1 MCPALRASA
10 PLVLVGAVGLTI
22 VSARPAAQMPAV
34 ETIMARAGGYVS
46 RFVEAF
52 SNVVAAERYVQE
64 VATEAPLPTA
74 MSGSRVAVTLARTRR
89 DLRSDFLLLRA
100 GGPLEWRPF
109 RDVFEVDGR
118 TIRDRDDRLATLFLN
133 PSPTAIEQAARI
145 AQESARY
152 NIGLAGRT
160 VNTPI
165 LSLLFL
171 QSHIQPRFRFELDR
185 REAGVGPNVWRV
197 AYTEVVVPTLI
208 RGIAANDDRDLPS
221 SGHYWIDTQ
230 TGRVARAE
238 LRLSTATVTAAIVTN
253 FRDDAR
259 FGIAVPVEMREQYQI
274 AENPQRRQPARTV
287 SGLARYDE
295 FRRFDVHTDATLA
308 APLDAKP

>member
-1 MCPALRASA
+1 MRPALRASV
-10 PLVLVGAVGLTI
+10 PLVLVGAVGLAV
-22 VSARPAAQMPAV
+22 VSARPAAQTPDL
-34 ETIMARAGGYVS
+34 ETVMARAGGYVS

-64 VATEAPLPTA
+64 VATEARLATVMPE
-74 MSGSRVAVTLARTRR
+74 SHVAAALARTRR
-89 DLRSDFLLLRA
+89 DLRSDFLLLRV

-109 RDVFEVDGR
+109 RDVFELDGR
-118 TIRDRDDRLATLFLN
+118 TIRDRDDRLALFLN
-133 PSPTAIEQAARI
+133 PSRTAIEQAARI
-145 AQESARY
+145 AKESARY

-185 REAGVGPNVWRV
+185 RDAGVGPNVWRV
-197 AYTEVVVPTLI
+197 AYTEVAAPTLI

-221 SGHYWIDTQ
+221 SGRFWIDTQ

-238 LRLSTATVTAAIVTN
+238 LRVSTATMTAAIVTN

-259 FGIAVPVEMREQYQI
+259 FGIAVPAEMSEQYQI
-274 AENPQRRQPARTV
+274 AESPQRRQPARTV

-295 FRRFDVHTDATLA
+295 FRRFDVHTDATLV
-308 APLDAKP
+308 APPGAKP